1 MSVLLEHQRR
11 SLVMHP
17 VELSANRNKK
27 NVLRNEYD
35 DFKHDVMN
43 KQVIKMR
50 NPKSRNMKRMKPP
63 TPIYDPLPPQQQNK
77 TDDEIK
83 NIIMNKIKEKIKNY
97 KKIPM

>member
-1 MSVLLEHQRR
+1 
-11 SLVMHP
+11 
-17 VELSANRNKK
+17 
-27 NVLRNEYD
+27 
-35 DFKHDVMN
+35 
-43 KQVIKMR
+43 MR